1 MKRGAATALVAVLI
15 AVVGA
20 AGMMAAARPHAA
32 ASAYV
37 VRPGDTLS
45 AIASR
50 FGTTADAIARANGIT
65 NPNHIVVGQHLS
77 IPGSDAAPH
86 SGGLPAKLLAHP
98 ERLRLRPV
106 FEWWAAYYRIPAD
119 LIEALGWVESGWQR
133 NVISKTGAQGIGQLM
148 PATVEVCWKL
158 IGIPLDPMKA
168 SDNIRMTARFLRYL
182 LDATGGVT
190 TNTLAAYYQGLR
202 AVRQGPIL
210 GETLVYVA
218 TIMAVRPAFR

>member
-1 MKRGAATALVAVLI
+1 VKRVAATALVAVLI

-20 AGMMAAARPHAA
+20 AGMMATARPHAA

-37 VRPGDTLS
+37 VRAGDTLS
-45 AIASR
+45 GIATR

-65 NPNHIVVGQHLS
+65 NPNMIVVGQHLT
-77 IPGSDAAPH
+77 IPSTDATPH

-119 LIEALGWVESGWQR
+119 LIEALGWIESGWQR

-182 LDATGGVT
+182 LDATGGAVS
-190 TNTLAAYYQGLR
+190 NTLAAYYQGLR

-210 GETLVYVA
+210 PETLVYVA
-218 TIMAVRPAFR
+218 TILAVRPAFR

>member
-1 MKRGAATALVAVLI
+1 MKRVAATALVAVLI

-20 AGMMAAARPHAA
+20 AGMMATARPHAA

-37 VRPGDTLS
+37 VRAGDTLS
-45 AIASR
+45 GIATR
-50 FGTTADAIARANGIT
+50 FGTTADAIARANGVT
-65 NPNHIVVGQHLS
+65 DPNLILVGQHLT
-77 IPGSDAAPH
+77 IPSTDATPH

-119 LIEALGWVESGWQR
+119 LIEGLGWIESGWQR

-158 IGIPLDPMKA
+158 IGIPLDPMNA

-182 LDATGGVT
+182 LDATGGVVS
-190 TNTLAAYYQGLR
+190 NTLAAYYQGLR

-210 GETLVYVA
+210 PETLIYVA
-218 TIMAVRPAFR
+218 TILAVRPAFR